1 MAERVRVK
9 VMGITHNQI
18 QQGAYALLLREVGGR
33 HRIPV
38 VVGVAEAQSIVAWL
52 ERVSLPRP
60 LVHDLFKSATRAFG
74 IQVKEVFVSKFEKGI
89 FYSEITLDDG
99 VRQVVVDSRT
109 SDAIAIA
116 LRTNAPIYTTQQ
128 VIAEAGFLPE
138 DDSLDADDDDSAAD
152 EEQEPRQVPLR
163 RFAEAELRRMLADS
177 ISKEEYERAAE
188 IKAAIEEKRHERQ
201 DK

>member
-138 DDSLDADDDDSAAD
+138 DDSLDVADDSAAD

-177 ISKEEYERAAE
+177 ISKVEYERAAE

>member
-1 MAERVRVK
+1 MTDKVK
-9 VMGITHNQI
+9 VKVLGITHNQI
-18 QQGAYALLLREVGGR
+18 QQGAYALLLSEVGGR

-60 LVHDLFKSATRAFG
+60 LVHDLFKSVTRAYG
-74 IQVKEVFVSKFEKGI
+74 IKVKEVFVSKFEKGI

-99 VRQVVVDSRT
+99 VREVVVDSRT

-116 LRTNAPIYTTQQ
+116 LRTNTPIYTTPQ
-128 VIAEAGFLPE
+128 VIADAGFLAE
-138 DDSLDADDDDSAAD
+138 SADDADDTEDTEK
-152 EEQEPRQVPLR
+152 EERQVPLR
-163 RFAEAELRRMLADS
+163 RFAEKELQRMLADS

-188 IKAAIEEKRHERQ
+188 IKAAIEEKRHEKQ

>member
-138 DDSLDADDDDSAAD
+138 DDSLDVADDSAAD

>member
-116 LRTNAPIYTTQQ
+116 LRTNAPIYTTPQ

-138 DDSLDADDDDSAAD
+138 DDSLDVADDSAAD